1 MALYQKIWFLPI
13 SHARAPTNTQMKTG
27 NIGSISL
34 SEHPPDLP
42 PFLSPT
48 RSKLTEPAPINYQEA
63 RHKSQTLQ
71 NFWKNYSNQNS
82 QMFGFQNS
90 FKIHPII
97 TNLSK
102 NFILLR
108 LARGLLNTK
117 YLSASTDLFY
127 HDIYLHERHSKCELL
142 PTPGHFCLMIPSP
155 PRLGRDPY
163 NDEFSM
169 FING

>member
-1 MALYQKIWFLPI
+1 
-13 SHARAPTNTQMKTG
+13 MKTG

-42 PFLSPT
+42 PFLSLT
-48 RSKLTEPAPINYQEA
+48 RSKLTEPAPINYQET

-82 QMFGFQNS
+82 QMFVFQNS
-90 FKIHPII
+90 FKIHLII

-108 LARGLLNTK
+108 LATGLPNTK

>member
-1 MALYQKIWFLPI
+1 
-13 SHARAPTNTQMKTG
+13 MKTG

-42 PFLSPT
+42 PFLSLT

-63 RHKSQTLQ
+63 LGTNLKHFKTFGKIIPIKTLRCLV
-71 NFWKNYSNQNS
+71 
-82 QMFGFQNS
+82 
-90 FKIHPII
+90 FKILSRYIQFI

-127 HDIYLHERHSKCELL
+127 HEIYLHERHSKCELL

-169 FING
+169 FINGLLCGACVLPCL